1 MNFETEVRI
10 GGLANAHHD
19 EVVRLQFASW
29 SISYGNVLPASFIEN
44 DLKGELDRHWSVAFQ
59 DGSGLVGRGAFQ
71 GQALVGFASLYMNR
85 GGGAFL
91 DNLHVWPSLTSRGV
105 GGRLLTDCLRTSND
119 HGMTSLYL
127 WVLDENLRARKFY
140 RRHGG
145 VETGTEVKN
154 HFGQPLNAVRV
165 EFTVVGT
172 G

>member
-1 MNFETEVRI
+1 MNFKTGIHV
-10 GGLANAHHD
+10 GNLTDAHHV

-44 DLKGELDRHWSVAFQ
+44 DLKGELDRHWSDAFQ

-71 GQALVGFASLYMNR
+71 GQSLVGFASLYMNR
-85 GGGAFL
+85 DSGAFL
-91 DNLHVWPSLTSRGV
+91 DNLHAWPSLTSRGV
-105 GGRLLTDCLRTSND
+105 GGQLMTDCLRTSND

-145 VETGTEVKN
+145 VEIGTEVKN

-165 EFTVVGT
+165 EFPLG
-172 G
+172 GAG